1 MEGTRNNFDKPPTS
15 PRQAWSGQQDGSE
28 GNLSRTVS
36 DQSWVHSSGDD
47 FTGVESS
54 FEILNEFTS
63 ISKSSMSATRP
74 STSPHSI
81 ELSSPAVE
89 DSYKFPSSQPTTHG
103 PVPAP
108 RKRTSSQVSPRPSR
122 FEIENRK
129 LVQEV
134 EELQRKNNEVDSAL
148 ARVTQREREQI
159 KLNAKMATENIQ
171 FQQDKVHATQRIQEL
186 EQELARLKLS
196 QLHVQSPVLTDVS
209 ELAEVREELKQKTAE
224 VSSLLSQN
232 RELDRKCRAM
242 SMESLNASIS
252 GMSTRTGTKTSKR
265 IEVRLEEAIRE
276 LREKE
281 KVGMLTTPYYSKVFC
296 NLIKGVYREG
306 RQLLCIRPL
315 L

>member
-1 MEGTRNNFDKPPTS
+1 MESTRNNFDKPPTS
-15 PRQAWSGQQDGSE
+15 PGQTWSGQQDGFE
-28 GNLSRTVS
+28 GNLSRTAS

-63 ISKSSMSATRP
+63 IDKCSMSTTRP

-89 DSYKFPSSQPTTHG
+89 DSYKLPLSQPTTPG

-108 RKRTSSQVSPRPSR
+108 RKRTSSQISPRPSR

-129 LVQEV
+129 LVQEI
-134 EELQRKNNEVDSAL
+134 EELQRKKNEVDSAL
-148 ARVTQREREQI
+148 ARVTQSESNL
-159 KLNAKMATENIQ
+159 KKSYAKTAAENIQ
-171 FQQDKVHATQRIQEL
+171 FQRDKAHTTQRLQGLEEEL
-186 EQELARLKLS
+186 TCLKLS
-196 QLHVQSPVLTDVS
+196 QLHVQSPVLTDVK
-209 ELAEVREELKQKTAE
+209 LAEVKEELEQKTAE

-242 SMESLNASIS
+242 RMESLNASIS
-252 GMSTRTGTKTSKR
+252 GISTRTGTKTSKR
-265 IEVRLEEAIRE
+265 IEVRLEETIRE

-281 KVGMLTTPYYSKVFC
+281 KVGILTLTMP
-296 NLIKGVYREG
+296 
-306 RQLLCIRPL
+306 RPL
-315 L
+315 QQNLSFGNQVTFY